1 MTMNRWDPFR
11 DVMTLN
17 SAMDS
22 LLRDAFVPARAGT
35 AQVQSI
41 AWNVAEGAEAFW
53 VQAAVPG
60 VQPDQLD
67 LIVNEQ
73 SLTIRGE
80 VPAAPLPEG
89 AQYRLQE
96 WGPHRFERS
105 LQFSVPLNADAVEAS
120 YEQGI
125 LTLYLPKAEAAK
137 PRRITI
143 QSQPQQIEAQTTGS
157 HNGH

>member
-1 MTMNRWDPFR
+1 MAMNRWDPFR
-11 DVMTLN
+11 EATTLN
-17 SAMDS
+17 AAMDS
-22 LLRDAFVPARAGT
+22 LLRDAFVPARAGS
-35 AQVQSI
+35 AQLPSI
-41 AWNVAEGAEAFW
+41 AWNVAESAEAFW
-53 VQAAVPG
+53 VHATVPG

-73 SLTIRGE
+73 ALTIRGE
-80 VPAAPLPEG
+80 VPAPALPEG
-89 AQYRLQE
+89 AQYRLHE
-96 WGPHRFERS
+96 WGTQRFERR
-105 LQFSVPLNADAVEAS
+105 LQFPVPLNADAVQAS

-143 QSQPQQIEAQTTGS
+143 QTQPQQIDAHATPR

>member
-1 MTMNRWDPFR
+1 M
-11 DVMTLN
+11 
-17 SAMDS
+17 
-22 LLRDAFVPARAGT
+22 GT
-35 AQVQSI
+35 SSR
-41 AWNVAEGAEAFW
+41 
-53 VQAAVPG
+53 PR

-67 LIVNEQ
+67 LIVSEQ

-80 VPAAPLPEG
+80 VPAPPLPEG
-89 AQYRLQE
+89 AQYHLQE

-143 QSQPQQIEAQTTGS
+143 QSQPQQIEAQTTGN

>member
-11 DVMTLN
+11 EAMTLS

-22 LLRDAFVPARAGT
+22 LLRDAFVPTRAGS
-35 AQVQSI
+35 AQVHSI
-41 AWNVAEGAEAFW
+41 AWNVAEGQEAFW
-53 VQAAVPG
+53 VHAAIPG

-80 VPAAPLPEG
+80 VPAPTLPEG

-96 WGPHRFERS
+96 WGTHRFERS
-105 LQFSVPLNADAVEAS
+105 LQFAVPLNADAVQAS
-120 YEQGI
+120 YEQSI

-143 QSQPQQIEAQTTGS
+143 QSRPQQIEAQATGS

>member
-1 MTMNRWDPFR
+1 MH
-11 DVMTLN
+11 
-17 SAMDS
+17 
-22 LLRDAFVPARAGT
+22 
-35 AQVQSI
+35 
-41 AWNVAEGAEAFW
+41 
-53 VQAAVPG
+53 AAVPG

-67 LIVNEQ
+67 LILNEQ

-80 VPAAPLPEG
+80 VPAPALPEG

-96 WGPHRFERS
+96 WGTQRFERS
-105 LQFSVPLNADAVEAS
+105 LQFPVPLNADGVQAS
-120 YEQGI
+120 YDQGI

-143 QSQPQQIEAQTTGS
+143 QSQPQQLEAHATPS